1 MKKKQYSL
9 VGLFIV
15 TLLFNIA
22 FIFNVNVFADTLST
36 NYQPVID
43 NVNKTADS
51 VELQWHVSDDDY
63 YYFNIYRATSKD
75 GDYQLLSQSYFP
87 YYTDYNFSAG
97 VHYFYKIETVYFD
110 ENDDLT
116 VCKAYGKIPK
126 KYLNAKDYNC
136 PHFDNENN
144 GWYQL
149 IKDKVERQQKKEK

>member
-1 MKKKQYSL
+1 MKMKKKQYSL

-75 GDYQLLSQSYFP
+75 GDYQLLSQSYFLIILIIISVP
-87 YYTDYNFSAG
+87 ACIIFIKSRQYISMKMMICKQARQFS
-97 VHYFYKIETVYFD
+97 
-110 ENDDLT
+110 
-116 VCKAYGKIPK
+116 
-126 KYLNAKDYNC
+126 
-136 PHFDNENN
+136 
-144 GWYQL
+144 
-149 IKDKVERQQKKEK
+149 

>member
-43 NVNKTADS
+43 NVNKATDS

-63 YYFNIYRATSKD
+63 YYFYIYRANS
-75 GDYQLLSQSYFP
+75 
-87 YYTDYNFSAG
+87 
-97 VHYFYKIETVYFD
+97 
-110 ENDDLT
+110 
-116 VCKAYGKIPK
+116 
-126 KYLNAKDYNC
+126 
-136 PHFDNENN
+136 
-144 GWYQL
+144 
-149 IKDKVERQQKKEK
+149 